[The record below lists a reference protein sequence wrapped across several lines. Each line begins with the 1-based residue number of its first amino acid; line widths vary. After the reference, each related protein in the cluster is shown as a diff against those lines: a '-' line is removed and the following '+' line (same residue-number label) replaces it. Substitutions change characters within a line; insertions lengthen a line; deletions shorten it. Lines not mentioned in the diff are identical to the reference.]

1 MILRPP
7 RSTRTDTLFPYTTLF
22 RSSAAFAFD
31 DVVAL
36 LGIGAL
42 LGRRTTNLSGGDAQR
57 VALGRALLS
66 QPRILLLDEP
76 LSTLDQARRDELIP
90 YLQRVRA
97 ETARPIS
104 SVSHSTDAVERL
116 TGAVQTGEG

>member
-22 RSSAAFAFD
+22 RGSAAFAFD

-42 LGRRTTNLSGGDAQR
+42 LARRTANLSGGEAQR
-57 VALGRALLS
+57 VARGRALLS

-76 LSTLDQARRDELIP
+76 LSTLDQARPAALNPHLHPLPDAPSLPTLSITHP
-90 YLQRVRA
+90 TDTVRQ
-97 ETARPIS
+97 
-104 SVSHSTDAVERL
+104 L
-116 TGAVQTGEG
+116 TRTSPT

>member
-42 LGRRTTNLSGGDAQR
+42 LGRRTTNLSGGEAQR
-57 VALGRALLS
+57 LALGRALLS

-76 LSTLDQARRDELIP
+76 LSNLNQDRRDQLI
-90 YLQRVRA
+90 LFLSDMRN
-97 ETARPIS
+97 ES
-104 SVSHSTDAVERL
+104 SL
-116 TGAVQTGEG
+116 PLLY